1 MHIRPSF
8 FMFPEI
14 KHVIYKFQRLF
25 MLHKATWKATFLL
38 LCDRLVLTEPHSTP
52 HHTHTAMSAAKVR
65 MEEDPVEIDTG
76 KVTIVPGTMTEPQC
90 ATFCLQDEDH
100 TLGNALRWTLMKN
113 PEVDFASY
121 SIPHPSETRTNVR
134 IQTSDNTTAVDAI
147 FKGLDDLTDICSHVI
162 QTFQAELAKG
172 EFEYYDESAF

>member
-1 MHIRPSF
+1 MKALFFLTSF
-8 FMFPEI
+8 SFSRSLSLSVCLYPLALVAALYVF
-14 KHVIYKFQRLF
+14 VGLKF
-25 MLHKATWKATFLL
+25 
-38 LCDRLVLTEPHSTP
+38 S
-52 HHTHTAMSAAKVR
+52 
-65 MEEDPVEIDTG
+65 
-76 KVTIVPGTMTEPQC
+76 
-90 ATFCLQDEDH
+90 
-100 TLGNALRWTLMKN
+100 

>member
-1 MHIRPSF
+1 
-8 FMFPEI
+8 
-14 KHVIYKFQRLF
+14 
-25 MLHKATWKATFLL
+25 
-38 LCDRLVLTEPHSTP
+38 
-52 HHTHTAMSAAKVR
+52 MSAAKVVR
-65 MEEDPVEIDTG
+65 MEEDPVEVDTG

-134 IQTSDNTTAVDAI
+134 LQTSDKTTAVEAM
-147 FKGLDDLTDICSHVI
+147 FKGLDDLTDICTHVI
-162 QTFQAELAKG
+162 QTFQTELAKG
-172 EFEYYDESAF
+172 EFEYDEEGAF